1 MPRRR
6 YEGHEPTHDWQELHP
21 RLVDPAQVTYEIIR
35 PVLLGWE
42 TPKQRA
48 QETGMPE
55 RTIYYKATLFD
66 QAGMASL
73 LPPEPPPAVPKLDKR
88 SLPPLMQ
95 QAIVDLKAEYPAFT
109 LHEIATI
116 CYAQFGRRPSPH
128 TIQLTLA
135 SALHPSSKQR
145 RYPAY
150 AAIENPVQKRLAII
164 RLHMEGWSV
173 KSIAGYL
180 DISRQLVYRTL
191 QRWIE
196 EQFAGLPDKPPIPH
210 HPARKVTMRDMQE
223 VKKLQ
228 ENPELG
234 EYRMS
239 AALEQM
245 GIYLSPRTCGRILAL
260 NRDLYHLQLP
270 SKGSAPKPKKEPP
283 FKAEKRHHFWSVDIR
298 YLDMHRL
305 ENEEMIYCI
314 SILENYSRAILASAI
329 TRRQDTQAY
338 LSVLS
343 TAIFNYGCPEALV
356 SDSGMVFRSY
366 QAMRIYDLLGIQKEQ
381 IEKGRPWQ
389 NYIETC
395 FNVQRRMADWHFEL
409 AHTWEDL
416 VAAHEKWLRDY
427 NYQKHF
433 AHEKREDGRH
443 SPAEVLGW
451 VSGRQFGLE
460 YLHRTFSA
468 RYETR
473 QLNKAGYAR
482 FRNFLLYAERGLA
495 GKRALI
501 TLFQDSL
508 TLEYGESTLARYSIE
523 WQPDDYHLLSV
534 GNPHLFEHPYHSRQ
548 LSLWSP
554 SEVEWLVILPCQPS
568 PRKRKRKQSQIIQL
582 PLLFET
588 DQTHQA

>member
-6 YEGHEPTHDWQELHP
+6 YEDHEPTHDWQELHP
-21 RLVDPAQVTYEIIR
+21 LLKDPAQVTYEIIR

-55 RTIYYKATLFD
+55 RTIYYKSNLFD

-88 SLPPLMQ
+88 SLPLPMQ

-128 TIQLTLA
+128 TIQLMLA
-135 SALHPSSKQR
+135 SGPQPSRKER
-145 RYPAY
+145 RYPLY
-150 AAIENPVQKRLAII
+150 VAIDNPIQKRLAII
-164 RLHMEGWSV
+164 RLHTEGWSV

-180 DISRQLVYRTL
+180 DISRKLVYMTL
-191 QRWIE
+191 QRWIK
-196 EQFAGLPDKPPIPH
+196 EQFAGLPDKPPLPH

-228 ENPELG
+228 ANPELG
-234 EYRMS
+234 EYRVS

-245 GIYLSPRTCGRILAL
+245 GIHLSPRTCGRILAL
-260 NRDLYHLQLP
+260 NRDLYHLQIP
-270 SKGSAPKPKKEPP
+270 PKKAMPKKEPP
-283 FKAEKRHHFWSVDIR
+283 FKAEKRHHYWSVDIR

-305 ENEEMIYCI
+305 ESEGMIYCI

-343 TAIFNYGCPEALV
+343 TAIHNYGCPETLV
-356 SDSGMVFRSY
+356 SDSGMVFRSH
-366 QAMRIYDLLGIQKEQ
+366 QAMRIYNTLGIQKKE

-409 AHTWEDL
+409 AQTWEDL

-427 NYQKHF
+427 NYQKHL

-451 VSGRQFGLE
+451 VSGRQFEPE
-460 YLHRTFSA
+460 YLHRAFSFV
-468 RYETR
+468 YETR
-473 QLNKAGYAR
+473 RLNKAGYAR

-495 GKRALI
+495 GKRALV

-508 TLEYGESTLARYSIE
+508 TLEYGEYALASYSIE
-523 WQPDDYHLLSV
+523 WQPDDHRVLRM
-534 GNPHLFEHPYHSRQ
+534 GNPHLFEHPYHSLQ
-548 LSLWSP
+548 LSLWP
-554 SEVEWLVILPCQPS
+554 PGEVEWLVILRCETS
-568 PRKRKRKQSQIIQL
+568 PRKHKRKQSEIIQL